1 MVARVTRRTAID
13 YQNDIMLNLHFT
25 DARKL
30 NVTLL
35 IPLYLIPPFLMLTG
49 CISIP
54 DAESTKATGTSNIAA
69 NHSPIC
75 IKTPGDPSF
84 QQHVYVG
91 AGKLIAEKVRSGVE
105 KSGRT
110 SFVID
115 DPAKAQVAGCQ
126 FMLDS
131 QIIEYED
138 RATGWSGIPD
148 RISLRVS
155 LYPITDPEAQRSFM
169 YIAKSSAMGSAFL
182 EWGNANPASLL
193 QQQFA
198 DDVVALIS
206 K

>member
-1 MVARVTRRTAID
+1 
-13 YQNDIMLNLHFT
+13 MLI
-25 DARKL
+25 
-30 NVTLL
+30 VTLL
-35 IPLYLIPPFLMLTG
+35 RTLYLFPLLLTG

-54 DAESTKATGTSNIAA
+54 DAESTKVSGATNLVVDQT
-69 NHSPIC
+69 PVC
-75 IKTPGDPSF
+75 ITTPNDPSF

-91 AGKLIAEKVRSGVE
+91 AGKLIAEKVRLGVE
-105 KSGRT
+105 KSGR
-110 SFVID
+110 SAFVID

-148 RISLRVS
+148 RISLRLS
-155 LYPITDPEAQRSFM
+155 LYPVTDPASQRTFT

-182 EWGNANPASLL
+182 EWGNANPTSLL

-198 DDVVALIS
+198 DDVAALIS
-206 K
+206 E